1 MPKARTLP
9 TMGRPQPG
17 RPIAPAQA
25 ATQADG
31 PRALLGAL
39 VVPIEQIAP
48 DPDQPRR
55 DMGDERLVELA
66 ASLTEYGVLQPL
78 LVRDAGLLDDGRT
91 RYMIIAG
98 GRRYAAAQQA
108 GLARLPVVVRES
120 EGATLRVTQ
129 LIENVQRQDLAPLEE
144 ARAFQ
149 ELMDAEGLSAEKL
162 GARLHISGQRVRDRL
177 LLLTNQRVSDAVQR
191 DQIPVT
197 VATEILRLP
206 DEGQRQLTPRIDAG
220 EALDRATVRAVRDTL
235 KTAGVANPR
244 AKGGGRPKKGPQ
256 SPPQATTDGA
266 DYQCGIDI
274 QGSSHPLVPL
284 AGSFSACS
292 ARYNVRDD
300 SSKRLLSVRNHF
312 QRRVLVGRA
321 TNKAGMPCLRYKR
334 ATTPARLLAMPG

>member
-1 MPKARTLP
+1 M
-9 TMGRPQPG
+9 
-17 RPIAPAQA
+17 
-25 ATQADG
+25 
-31 PRALLGAL
+31 
-39 VVPIEQIAP
+39 
-48 DPDQPRR
+48 
-55 DMGDERLVELA
+55 
-66 ASLTEYGVLQPL
+66 
-78 LVRDAGLLDDGRT
+78 
-91 RYMIIAG
+91 
-98 GRRYAAAQQA
+98 
-108 GLARLPVVVRES
+108 
-120 EGATLRVTQ
+120 
-129 LIENVQRQDLAPLEE
+129 EE

-312 QRRVLVGRA
+312 QRRVLA
-321 TNKAGMPCLRYKR
+321 TP
-334 ATTPARLLAMPG
+334 TTPIVTVLDGLKEAVGALDTAAVIEVVRFGAAEGWSCAQLVVALEGVRDDDTP